1 MISSKTCFTLYTK
14 LCLILS
20 GLTFSITIL
29 PLFLFSQDPSE
40 KGLPF
45 VTNFH
50 PIDYHSYPQNF
61 SVIEDDRGLMYFG
74 NQGCLLEYDGVKW
87 KKIPVAANGTVA
99 IRSLA
104 KNKKGVIYYASISDF
119 GYLSIDSLG
128 QTKAN
133 SLLGYIPP
141 ALRNFNDV
149 WTVQVTD
156 DGVYFQARERLFR
169 FKENKSGDGVT
180 GEVKTWEPTT
190 KFMFS
195 FYLDGTLYVH
205 QQHLGIF
212 KMVQDTLQKIP
223 GSEF

>member
-1 MISSKTCFTLYTK
+1 MTNPKTCFALHEKFCSLLLAIIFTA
-14 LCLILS
+14 ILFPS
-20 GLTFSITIL
+20 LL
-29 PLFLFSQDPSE
+29 VAQDASE

-50 PIDYHSYPQNF
+50 PNSYHSYPQNF
-61 SVIEDDRGLMYFG
+61 SVIEDDRGMMYFG
-74 NQGCLLEYDGVKW
+74 NQGYLLEYDGVKW

-99 IRSLA
+99 IRALA

-180 GEVKTWEPTT
+180 GEVKT
-190 KFMFS
+190 
-195 FYLDGTLYVH
+195 
-205 QQHLGIF
+205 
-212 KMVQDTLQKIP
+212 
-223 GSEF
+223 

>member
-1 MISSKTCFTLYTK
+1 MTKPNNRTAAYGK
-14 LCLILS
+14 LCSLVLSLSFSIILS
-20 GLTFSITIL
+20 
-29 PLFLFSQDPSE
+29 PLFLQAQDPSE

-50 PIDYHSYPQNF
+50 PNDFHSYPQNWA
-61 SVIEDDRGLMYFG
+61 VIEDNRGLIYIG
-74 NQGCLLEYDGVKW
+74 NQGYILEYDGVKW

-128 QTKAN
+128 QAKAN
-133 SLLGYIPP
+133 SLLKYVPP

-212 KMVQDTLQKIP
+212 KM
-223 GSEF
+223 